1 MRAPATAKCGH
12 PLPSTDSG
20 CPVAWARTNRVAAAM
35 TKRSA
40 SEAMGDM
47 SGRPSRTTMYAELHR
62 KMKAAG
68 TRTRWRKA
76 YGMDLMLYTGKP
88 GTDDERLDPT
98 RSERLLQA
106 GHRDRS
112 PLPEP
117 RAHRAGAYAR
127 DHPPSPAAAPRPRPR
142 RGRR

>member
-12 PLPSTDSG
+12 RLPSTESG
-20 CPVAWARTNRVAAAM
+20 CPVAWARMNRIAAAITNRRA
-35 TKRSA
+35 R
-40 SEAMGDM
+40 EAMGDM

-76 YGMDLMLYTGKP
+76 RGMDLMLYTGKP
-88 GTDDERLDPT
+88 GTDDERVDPT
-98 RSERLLQA
+98 RSERLLQP
-106 GHRDRS
+106 GHRNRP

-117 RAHRAGAYAR
+117 WANRARSHAR
-127 DHPPSPAAAPRPRPR
+127 DHPPPPAAAPRPRAR
-142 RGRR
+142 RGR